1 MKAPFHL
8 RTRLRVWR
16 SIAVVLAVGPLFAV
30 HAQQPD
36 ALATLTTGG
45 NQPWKVIG
53 NAAAPKC
60 APGDATY
67 TFSAKQV
74 VVGQCTGGAWT
85 NRTEPMDTWSA
96 NGKSG
101 IAFGGA
107 RYEVKALPA
116 SAPACKGNATCVRL
130 ATVPDG
136 KSDATRTLYLTR

>member
-1 MKAPFHL
+1 VGCLLRSTGQNWPSMK
-8 RTRLRVWR
+8 RNR
-16 SIAVVLAVGPLFAV
+16 SG
-30 HAQQPD
+30 HS
-36 ALATLTTGG
+36 
-45 NQPWKVIG
+45 QPWKVIG

-116 SAPACKGNATCVRL
+116 FGAGLQGQCDLRAAGHGAGRQVGRHTHPLPHPLMEPRPARSARGTSPRW
-130 ATVPDG
+130 
-136 KSDATRTLYLTR
+136 